1 MIRCVAIAAATPE
14 LAQRRRAG
22 EGAASGWGVPD
33 AAPTRA
39 WPARQGQVQSYTRR
53 RSIRCQSH
61 GGPRAPSPIRRPRRK
76 PGAADGHLGSAEET
90 LADYLVD
97 RCELSGDV
105 GCRPERPSGYRKINH
120 LPLAPALAKIGS
132 GMGSWFRFHP
142 RRSRTTQGG
151 AFGAEPKVRI
161 HLPPAES
168 LSLAPSRS
176 RTWRTPAFSAGVR
189 GWLGG
194 FGLEIDWATRP
205 SDPYEN
211 HVMDSEAND
220 PNFDFQCKK
229 GSSPIATAPPLRRAV
244 GTQRAV

>member
-1 MIRCVAIAAATPE
+1 
-14 LAQRRRAG
+14 
-22 EGAASGWGVPD
+22 
-33 AAPTRA
+33 
-39 WPARQGQVQSYTRR
+39 
-53 RSIRCQSH
+53 
-61 GGPRAPSPIRRPRRK
+61 
-76 PGAADGHLGSAEET
+76 
-90 LADYLVD
+90 
-97 RCELSGDV
+97 
-105 GCRPERPSGYRKINH
+105 
-120 LPLAPALAKIGS
+120 
-132 GMGSWFRFHP
+132 MGSWFRFHP

-211 HVMDSEAND
+211 HVMDGEAND

-229 GSSPIATAPPLRRAV
+229 RVISNSHGTAPASGCWHTASRLIDQGSPLHDRGESPPLRQSTREKYGHTLLR
-244 GTQRAV
+244 GTQPRRPLPGGANTIGRLRDPRDVHPATRRARRPTTLPRAD